1 MASQEHVYLL
11 WTCSD
16 CGHAG
21 IPASPEARHCP
32 ACGHVRTFVEFDAA
46 GLEGSDADWQQQAHH
61 PIPPEVVARLQ
72 AAGPNWFCTNC
83 SADNYGDEP
92 ACHHCKAT
100 RDASDA
106 VLREAADFETFEAYM
121 KGDRG
126 ATADLVEQFGAYA
139 GMRAAHGLTFSMD
152 DAKEGQLER
161 AQQGRSAFSAEM
173 QDERHHASR
182 PAWELA
188 DLPSAVES
196 MGGDA
201 RATVAGGGVGR
212 DNDADPLGLLAE
224 RQARRRKLLTLG
236 LVAGVVLLLLVGG
249 LVWAWLSRTEAV
261 QAQIVDRTWEHR
273 LELQRWQ
280 PTRAEGWKDELR
292 ERAEVPPAKG
302 RAPVAG
308 VAIGACRAERHHDE
322 PYVCGKQQ
330 VPCQHLRAET
340 ETYACSR
347 NESYQERYACQKD
360 ESYACGETC
369 ETARG
374 ANGMATRTCKPKMCV
389 RKVPGECT
397 RSATRQVP
405 DRCTR
410 TVNKPLHAFDTAD
423 KICQR
428 PVMAQR
434 CSYQTQ
440 AWQPD
445 GERKLQGKDAP
456 AWPDAPDDPAVR
468 GVRHARYRVVVGCPS
483 GCTGQQT
490 VEVDAATFARLP
502 VGATVRAEV
511 DRHGVLQPLT
521 PAALTAPAAA
531 ETR

>member
-1 MASQEHVYLL
+1 MTSHEHVYLL

-21 IPASPEARHCP
+21 IPASPDARHCP

-46 GLEGSDADWQQQAHH
+46 GLAGSDADWQQQAHH
-61 PIPPEVVARLQ
+61 PIPPDVVARLQ

-92 ACHHCKAT
+92 SCHHCKAT

-139 GMRAAHGLTFSMD
+139 GMRAAHGLSFSMD

-161 AQQGRSAFSAEM
+161 AQQGRSAFASEMDAEQHHSA
-173 QDERHHASR
+173 R

-212 DNDADPLGLLAE
+212 DDDADPLGLLAE
-224 RQARRRKLLTLG
+224 RQARRRKWMTLG
-236 LVAGVVLLLLVGG
+236 LAAGVLLLLLVVG
-249 LVWAWLSRTEAV
+249 LVWAWLSRTTPV
-261 QAQIVDRTWEHR
+261 QAQVVQRHWEHR
-273 LELQRWQ
+273 LELQRWT
-280 PTRAEGWKDELR
+280 PAVEEGWKQDLR
-292 ERAEVPPAKG
+292 ERAEVPPSKG

-308 VAIGACRAERHHDE
+308 VAIASCRDERHHDE

-330 VPCQHLRAET
+330 APCQHLRPET
-340 ETYACSR
+340 ETYACTRS
-347 NESYQERYACQKD
+347 EPYEERYACDKD

-369 ETARG
+369 KTERG
-374 ANGMATRTCKPKMCV
+374 ANGMATRTCKPKMCT
-389 RKVPGECT
+389 RKVKGECT
-397 RSATRQVP
+397 RTATKQVP

-410 TVNKPLHAFDTAD
+410 TVNKPMHAFDTVD

-428 PVMAQR
+428 PVLAKRCRYRTQR
-434 CSYQTQ
+434 WEP
-440 AWQPD
+440 A
-445 GERKLQGKDAP
+445 GERKLEGEDAP
-456 AWPDAPDDPAVR
+456 TWPENPADPALR
-468 GVRHARYRVVVGCPS
+468 GKRHARYRVTVGCPS
-483 GCTGQQT
+483 GCTGQQQ
-490 VEVDAATFARLP
+490 VEVDAATFAKLK
-502 VGATVRAEV
+502 VGSAVTGEV

-521 PAALTAPAAA
+521 AARLLAPAAP
-531 ETR
+531 